1 MKKGN
6 HKSLGFALLL
16 VLCLFAPWAQS
27 DTLFFD
33 NFESGN
39 VTAGG
44 WINEGTQM
52 NYTYKVS
59 GVWSVEFNSTDK
71 LTKARST
78 AGYDGITLSYWRY
91 CRVAYSWEKIYV
103 EYTTNYGQ
111 TWTSLESPA
120 GKFGWTY
127 KAWALP
133 STCAN
138 NPNFGIRFR
147 AAGSSSSRWYIDDV
161 TIAGNPMIV
170 KYTLNTSV
178 SGSGTI
184 ALDPPQ
190 PSGGYEAGT
199 VVKLTAWPNSG
210 YKFNGWSGDLTGLDN
225 PQWLTMT
232 SNKSVTATFVQHS
245 TNPNTSKYWDYRD
258 ILRSR
263 YVLAGE
269 GQQGNSNVATYR
281 IDSVSFMKWSDQ
293 TIRLGWYIGMLATEY
308 YMLNNPQN
316 YPDFNEGDPN
326 RLNTCATELYY
337 ALRALQRLDV
347 NAESSFVPNWPD
359 TPGFFIRDEVPLGF
373 QYNFPGITY
382 MQSDYSDPV
391 ITNKEMSQDQV
402 YHVMFGLALAK
413 TFLPGDLVINGLNLR
428 QFAITEATNIVTHV
442 KNGGWV
448 IKNPVT
454 GNDVARGADA
464 TAYAH
469 GLNKVLVYI
478 TDGAVDYVSSISE
491 TQKTLWNSLSD
502 PNNPA
507 YLNIDNLHMSCA
519 VASAGNG
526 WGTDT
531 LDDLQSLCDKEDWWV
546 YQYAYAAMFKYV
558 ATAQPNWPS
567 HHYTI
572 DVASSG
578 QLSAA
583 PSYHEPRY
591 PVDQSEIG
599 TGWCASHRFLRSLAD
614 ANYGE
619 QGATGQSYPG
629 LDYMLLHNLAYIVSP
644 AMY

>member
-1 MKKGN
+1 MVMKN
-6 HKSLGFALLL
+6 AI
-16 VLCLFAPWAQS
+16 VLMAIVLAGVCYA

-59 GVWSVEFNSTDK
+59 GVWSVEFNATDR

-91 CRVAYSWEKIYV
+91 SRVAYSWERMYV

-111 TWTSLESPA
+111 SWTALENPA

-133 STCAN
+133 ASCAN

-147 AAGSSSSRWYIDDV
+147 LSGSSSTRMYIDDV

-170 KYTLNTSV
+170 KYTLSTSV
-178 SGSGTI
+178 SGNGSI
-184 ALDPPQ
+184 ALEPSQ
-190 PSGGYEAGT
+190 PAGGYDAGT
-199 VVKLTAWPNSG
+199 VVKVTAWPAAGN
-210 YKFNGWSGDLTGLDN
+210 KFNGWSGDLTGYDN
-225 PQWLTMT
+225 PQWITMT
-232 SNKSVTATFVQHS
+232 SNKSVTATFVSHP
-245 TNPNTSKYWDYRD
+245 TNPNTTRYWDYRD

-263 YVLAGE
+263 YVLTGGE
-269 GQQGNSNVATYR
+269 NQGYGNVATYR
-281 IDSVSFMKWSDQ
+281 LDALNFMKWSDQ
-293 TIRLGWYIGMLATEY
+293 TIRLGWYIGTLATEY
-308 YMLNNPQN
+308 YMLSNPQN
-316 YPDFNEGDPN
+316 YPDYNEGDPN
-326 RLNTCATELYY
+326 RLNSCAYELYY
-337 ALRALQRLDV
+337 ALKALQRLDV
-347 NAESSFVPNWPD
+347 YAEHSFVPNWPD
-359 TPGFFIRDEVPLGF
+359 TPGFFIRDEVPQGF
-373 QYNFPGITY
+373 QYNFPGITV
-382 MQSDYSDPV
+382 MMSDYSDPV
-391 ITNKEMSQDQV
+391 VTNKEMSQDQV
-402 YHVMFGLALAK
+402 YHIMLGLALVK
-413 TFLPGDLVINGLNLR
+413 TFVPAGTVINGLDLR
-428 QFAITEATNIVTHV
+428 QFAVNEATNIVTHI
-442 KNGGWV
+442 KNGSWI

-454 GNDVARGADA
+454 NSDVARGADA

-478 TDGAVDYVSSISE
+478 TDGAVDYVSTIPDWM
-491 TQKTLWNSLSD
+491 KTLWNTLSD

-507 YLNIDNLHMSCA
+507 YMNLDNLHMACA
-519 VASAGNG
+519 VACAGNG
-526 WGTDT
+526 WGSST
-531 LDDLQSLCDKEDWWV
+531 LDSMQSLCDKEDWWV
-546 YQYAYAAMFKYV
+546 YQYAYAAMFKPI
-558 ATAQPNWPS
+558 ATAQPNWNG

-572 DVASSG
+572 DVASSA
-578 QLSAA
+578 QVAAA
-583 PSYHEPRY
+583 PTAHEPRY

-599 TGWCASHRFLRSLAD
+599 SGWCASHRFLRSLND

-619 QGATGQSYPG
+619 SNATGQSYPG
-629 LDYMLLHNLAYIVSP
+629 LDYMLLHNLMYIVSP